1 MGLLLAGSLTAG
13 PADVKEIEVSFARS
27 PVCGRVLDY
36 PCPTP
41 IVGAGG
47 TLRFELLAPGTY
59 TLEARKSV
67 DAREDNRNVA
77 LTGNFAPFRD
87 PRYPQL
93 EIDTPFRVTGKT
105 VDGNRLFA
113 AGSGSGR
120 GTLIFATTF
129 TITAPV
135 SFAGQLRV
143 EDEVRIDARHLTF
156 SAAAGGPQAPAQSVQ
171 IHNDSTSPIGYSVA
185 FQSTGST
192 AWDVS
197 LSNSAGTLPGK
208 SSIGIEVRP
217 PTGLREGTYH
227 GFLRVKL
234 QIAEGAR
241 EKVAALTLFVKPAD
255 SFKGTT
261 LDAPMAVVYGLP
273 NGGYE
278 PGTIGITNHGAT
290 PVTYRTQVVSGATV
304 TPASLTLAPGAIGS
318 FSVNFSAFQTGQW
331 VQICIPVLVNPS
343 SGFPHVVIKC
353 YWAWRGGAASAASNV
368 CTGIAATSDHRLTA
382 AHPYW
387 ASDEGQSSGLW

>member
-1 MGLLLAGSLTAG
+1 MPRIVNLRAQRTDMRKSSFNAKLVGLLGLLLAGSLTAS
-13 PADVKEIEVSFARS
+13 PANVKEIDLSFARS
-27 PVCGRVLDY
+27 PVSGPELDY
-36 PCPTP
+36 RCAKP

-47 TLRFELLAPGTY
+47 TLRFELLVPGTY
-59 TLEARKSV
+59 TVEARKPV
-67 DAREDNRNVA
+67 DGRKVA

-143 EDEVRIDARHLTF
+143 EDEFRIDARHLTF

-234 QIAEGAR
+234 QNRRGRTREGR
-241 EKVAALTLFVKPAD
+241 
-255 SFKGTT
+255 
-261 LDAPMAVVYGLP
+261 
-273 NGGYE
+273 
-278 PGTIGITNHGAT
+278 
-290 PVTYRTQVVSGATV
+290 
-304 TPASLTLAPGAIGS
+304 
-318 FSVNFSAFQTGQW
+318 
-331 VQICIPVLVNPS
+331 C
-343 SGFPHVVIKC
+343 PHVIRKT
-353 YWAWRGGAASAASNV
+353 RGQ
-368 CTGIAATSDHRLTA
+368 L
-382 AHPYW
+382 
-387 ASDEGQSSGLW
+387 